1 MLLGDNESGQLGC
14 GDTAPRPDGVYV
26 RAGLQDVQVASVG
39 CGETFTIACTA
50 TGQLYVWGNS
60 ALVEGSYAELTL
72 SPRVVLQSAGVKVI
86 ALSCSSTNTILVQEQ
101 LVSERNMLELNISED
116 VDAIKSTKT
125 GNSESKP
132 QRSGI
137 SSSSED
143 SSKDHSQDVNQD
155 SDPDGSDEDCGLPA
169 CMLEHILASEFIPFS
184 AEDRAALRERAVQEL
199 QECPNNGNLHM
210 ALDKITNADHSPSV
224 AMPHKHAS
232 LAEINCLPASLPFNE
247 DSQKEDHSPSDRKL
261 RFEDSQK
268 EDHSPSVAMPHKHA
282 SLAEINCLPAS
293 LPFNKDS
300 QKEDHSP
307 SDRKLRLLPP
317 TPSHTNHAPW
327 LTPNGNEH
335 HSIDAS
341 PANVSPSL
349 KRAAARLVKT
359 VTLGNDTRVDESL
372 LYRLQF
378 LETQNE
384 NLSSRLNSQDD
395 AFVEIL
401 DNQEIIIND
410 LRKQVGELATAMNG
424 LRAGLGAWFAGG
436 AAIMAKGFP
445 PSAPP

>member
-1 MLLGDNESGQLGC
+1 
-14 GDTAPRPDGVYV
+14 
-26 RAGLQDVQVASVG
+26 
-39 CGETFTIACTA
+39 
-50 TGQLYVWGNS
+50 
-60 ALVEGSYAELTL
+60 
-72 SPRVVLQSAGVKVI
+72 
-86 ALSCSSTNTILVQEQ
+86 
-101 LVSERNMLELNISED
+101 
-116 VDAIKSTKT
+116 
-125 GNSESKP
+125 
-132 QRSGI
+132 
-137 SSSSED
+137 
-143 SSKDHSQDVNQD
+143 
-155 SDPDGSDEDCGLPA
+155 
-169 CMLEHILASEFIPFS
+169 
-184 AEDRAALRERAVQEL
+184 
-199 QECPNNGNLHM
+199 
-210 ALDKITNADHSPSV
+210 
-224 AMPHKHAS
+224 MPHKHAL
-232 LAEINCLPASLPFNE
+232 LAEINCLPASLPFN
-247 DSQKEDHSPSDRKL
+247 
-261 RFEDSQK
+261 EDSQK

-300 QKEDHSP
+300 QKEDHSQSGAMP
-307 SDRKLRLLPP
+307 HKHALLDMGHRSVTIPIDRRASSNEDRKLRLLPP
-317 TPSHTNHAPW
+317 IPLHANHAPW

-335 HSIDAS
+335 HSIDAN

-372 LYRLQF
+372 LHRLQL

-395 AFVEIL
+395 AFAEIL

-445 PSAPP
+445 PPAPP